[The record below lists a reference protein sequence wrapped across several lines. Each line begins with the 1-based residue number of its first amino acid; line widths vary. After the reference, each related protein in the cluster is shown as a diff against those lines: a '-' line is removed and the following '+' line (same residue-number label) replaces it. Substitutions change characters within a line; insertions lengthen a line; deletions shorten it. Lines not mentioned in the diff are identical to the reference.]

1 MLMKYSTSIRLFVL
15 SIILLFIPNLILA
28 DILIT
33 KLDDVSFSTNA
44 NVGRDVIIT
53 ERLCIASNP
62 VSVYGLTALGSGDNG
77 EFAISN
83 GPYKIEYKMSYR
95 DRRSGGGFTDLYP
108 GIPVS
113 GFLSRPLRNNR
124 ACAGNAG
131 RLRIVIEKEALNRA
145 VAGLYRGVIQLSV
158 VPE

>member
-1 MLMKYSTSIRLFVL
+1 MLMKYSTLIKLFAL
-15 SIILLFIPNLILA
+15 NTTLLLVSNIVFA

-33 KLDDVSFSTNA
+33 KLDDVSFATNA
-44 NVGRDVIIT
+44 NVGRDVVIT

-77 EFAISN
+77 EFSISN
-83 GPYKIEYKMSYR
+83 GPYKIEYKISYR
-95 DRRSGGGFTDLYP
+95 DRRSGGGFTDLFP

-113 GFLSRPLRNNR
+113 GFLARPLRNNR
-124 ACAGNAG
+124 TCPGNAG
-131 RLRIVIEKEALNRA
+131 RLRIIIEKESLNKA

>member
-1 MLMKYSTSIRLFVL
+1 MKHL
-15 SIILLFIPNLILA
+15 SIIRLAALSLLLLKSSAVFS

-33 KLDDVSFSTNA
+33 KLDDIGFSTNA

-53 ERLCIASNP
+53 EQLCIASNP

-77 EFAISN
+77 EFTISN
-83 GPYKIEYKMSYR
+83 GPYDIKYKMSYR
-95 DRRSGGGFTDLYP
+95 DRRAGGGFTNLQP

-124 ACAGNAG
+124 ACQGNAG
-131 RLRIVIEKEALNRA
+131 RLRIIIEKNSLNGA

>member
-1 MLMKYSTSIRLFVL
+1 MRHPFFIKFVVL
-15 SIILLFIPNLILA
+15 SLLLLKSSVVLS

-44 NVGRDVIIT
+44 NVGRDVVIT

-62 VSVYGLTALGSGDNG
+62 ISVYGLTALGSGDNG
-77 EFAISN
+77 EFIISS
-83 GPYKIEYKMSYR
+83 GPYDIEYKMSYR
-95 DRRSGGGFTDLYP
+95 DRRTGGSFTDLQP

-124 ACAGNAG
+124 ACQGNAG
-131 RLRIVIEKEALNRA
+131 RLRIIIEKNSLNSA